1 MQSAS
6 AILAPMT
13 ERRTIL
19 CLASY
24 EKGHDFLRQCKA
36 QGWRVLLLTSHSL
49 KDVAQWPSD
58 SVDEIFWMRD
68 VEKKWDP
75 QETVR
80 AVSYLARSHQIDR
93 ITPLDDFDLEIAAL
107 LREHL
112 RVPGMG
118 ETTTRYFRDKFAMR
132 VRALS
137 AGLRVPEFV
146 GVIND
151 AQIRAFTA
159 RIPGPWMLKPRFMAG
174 SIGIRKIESEK
185 DLWQRIEELGDE
197 RSLYVLER
205 YLPGDVFHVD
215 ALVFEN
221 NVRFAIA
228 SAYGKPPFD
237 ASHGGDVFTTRILP
251 RTEPLAMRLTADCAK
266 VLSAMRLV
274 RGASH
279 TEFIRAH
286 ADGQLYFLETAARVG
301 GAHIADMLEAGTGL
315 NMWREWAKIELAG
328 EEGSYDVR
336 PTREE
341 YAGLLVALAREERP
355 DTRSFADPEVVWRMD
370 KKFHIGLVVR
380 SPQAARVETLVGEY
394 RERIRRDV
402 LAFVPPPARP
412 GD

>member
-1 MQSAS
+1 M
-6 AILAPMT
+6 P
-13 ERRTIL
+13 ERKTVL

-36 QGWRVLLLTSHSL
+36 QGWRVLLLASHSL
-49 KDVAQWPSD
+49 KDVAKWPTESI
-58 SVDEIFWMRD
+58 DEIFWMHD
-68 VEKKWDP
+68 IDKKWDP
-75 QETVR
+75 QETLR
-80 AVSYLARSHQIDR
+80 AVSYLARSNEIDR
-93 ITPLDDFDLEIAAL
+93 IVPLDDFDLEIAAL

-118 ETTTRYFRDKFAMR
+118 ETTTRYFRDKLAMR
-132 VRALS
+132 VRAQS

-146 GVIND
+146 DVMND
-151 AQIRAFTA
+151 ARIRAFTA
-159 RIPGPWMLKPRFMAG
+159 RVPAPWMLKPRFMAG
-174 SIGIRKIESEK
+174 AIGIRKVENEK
-185 DLWQRIEELGDE
+185 ELWQRLSELGDE
-197 RSLYVLER
+197 RSMYVLER
-205 YLPGDVFHVD
+205 FLPGDVFHVD
-215 ALVFEN
+215 TLVFGNE
-221 NVRFAIA
+221 VRFAIA
-228 SAYGKPPFD
+228 SAYGRPPFD

-251 RTEPLAMRLTADCAK
+251 RKDALATSLVADCKK
-266 VLSAMRLV
+266 VLAAMRLV

-279 TEFIRAH
+279 TEFIRAN

-301 GAHIADMLEAGTGL
+301 GAHIADMLDAGTGL

-328 EEGSYDVR
+328 EDGSYDVR
-336 PTREE
+336 ASREE

-380 SPQAARVETLVGEY
+380 SASTERVDTLLADY

-412 GD
+412 GE